1 MKTFVIAQHHGVF
14 LTLNS
19 MIENGIDDIHVIIP
33 GSQVEKYNKMYNENS
48 NNSEYAAFKDYD
60 KAIGSFIK
68 QQTISIQAFIYDDFD
83 IRNTV
88 QSTINAIHLT
98 GCQEIV
104 ACVMAGS
111 LVVNDYRDH
120 AKQALQFKELGT
132 CYSRV
137 YQGHSQLSMYHM
149 IGLPQVDRSMDVNF
163 FIVDMSKITTRHLS
177 MNDGQLISDMVKRK
191 QHTVIPREFNGK
203 DDPLIGT
210 AISARQTLAHN
221 LKMQQGYVISMWNK
235 SIKSLDTLKSDEIF
249 GYPFNCYG
257 KYLVGVEKY
266 LPRTT
271 VNKINAN
278 SNESTKWT
286 SGLYGCLDIIDV

>member
-120 AKQALQFKELGT
+120 AKQALLFKELGT

-163 FIVDMSKITTRHLS
+163 FIVDMSKITTTSCKIKLV
-177 MNDGQLISDMVKRK
+177 M
-191 QHTVIPREFNGK
+191 TV
-203 DDPLIGT
+203 
-210 AISARQTLAHN
+210 
-221 LKMQQGYVISMWNK
+221 
-235 SIKSLDTLKSDEIF
+235 
-249 GYPFNCYG
+249 
-257 KYLVGVEKY
+257 
-266 LPRTT
+266 
-271 VNKINAN
+271 
-278 SNESTKWT
+278 
-286 SGLYGCLDIIDV
+286 